1 MFRKVENRRVRHT
14 WKCHADGCEAT
25 ENEVKVLPNFYE
37 HCGTPVCSECGCDM
51 KYAYTEVDIEN
62 CQIP

>member
-14 WKCHADGCEAT
+14 WKCEADGCEAT
-25 ENEVKVLPNFYE
+25 ENEVTVYPTFYE
-37 HCGTPVCSECGCDM
+37 DNGTPVCECGCDM